1 MTKEQRAAANALV
14 AAAMR
19 RLDRAR
25 LARGVCRH
33 CGGAVPC
40 WSDMF
45 GDVEVGKRWSQLTE
59 KQRTQARRRIAQS
72 RARKDKHDDHTS
84 HDET

>member
-1 MTKEQRAAANALV
+1 MTKGERAAANAQ
-14 AAAMR
+14 AIAQIR
-19 RLDRAR
+19 RINASRQ
-25 LARGVCRH
+25 ARGVCRH

-45 GDVEVGKRWSQLTE
+45 GDVEVGTRWSELTA